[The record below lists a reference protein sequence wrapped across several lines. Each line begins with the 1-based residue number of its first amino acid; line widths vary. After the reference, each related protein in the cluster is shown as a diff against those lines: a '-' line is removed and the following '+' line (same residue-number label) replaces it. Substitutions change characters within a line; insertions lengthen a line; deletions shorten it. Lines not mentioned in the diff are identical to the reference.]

1 MGRKD
6 PDTGKEGIELSALKQ
21 GAHSSPPT
29 GLTGRGSLV
38 ASCEMWNKRKDRVC
52 VEQCV

>member
-6 PDTGKEGIELSALKQ
+6 PDTGKERIKLSVLKQ

-29 GLTGRGSLV
+29 GLTGSGSLV
-38 ASCEMWNKRKDRVC
+38 ASCEMWNKRREEIEC
-52 VEQCV
+52 V